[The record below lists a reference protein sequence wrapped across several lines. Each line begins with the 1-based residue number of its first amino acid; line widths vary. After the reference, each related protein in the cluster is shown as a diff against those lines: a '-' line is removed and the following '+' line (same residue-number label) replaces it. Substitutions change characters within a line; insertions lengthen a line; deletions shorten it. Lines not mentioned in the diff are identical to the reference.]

1 MGYQL
6 GDAWRHPK
14 GSAPQ
19 SGGVHV
25 GVLTLENFRDLDTEV
40 L

>member
-6 GDAWRHPK
+6 GDAWRQPES
-14 GSAPQ
+14 SAPQ

-25 GVLTLENFRDLDTEV
+25 EVLTLENFRDLDTEV